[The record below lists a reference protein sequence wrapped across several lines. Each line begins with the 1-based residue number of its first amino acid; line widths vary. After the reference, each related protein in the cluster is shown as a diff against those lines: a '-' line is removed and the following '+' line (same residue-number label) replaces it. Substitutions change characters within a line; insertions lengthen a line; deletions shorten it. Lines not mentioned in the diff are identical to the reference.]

1 MTERLAGRLAR
12 TFGGF
17 DRTQAELPDWENG
30 STAEHES
37 ALQTEERWDEVPD
50 RFPVTLHGYDRDA
63 VDQHVDAL
71 ERELAQLRERSE
83 SSDSVSAEIKRIGE
97 QTAAILQVAHE
108 QAHVTRRDAQTEADR
123 CLQDA
128 AANALKIT
136 DDAQQRL
143 RRLDHATD
151 QIWRDRGRLI
161 EDVRAIATALVSLA
175 DEATDRFPT
184 DPPANRF
191 PTDPPADRFPSDTP
205 ADRFPSGPAKA
216 QSPVYPAD
224 DDGLAG
230 LA

>member
-1 MTERLAGRLAR
+1 MTERFAGRLAR

-17 DRTQAELPDWENG
+17 DRTQAELPDWDDG
-30 STAEHES
+30 TTADYET
-37 ALQTEERWDEVPD
+37 AVQTQERWDEVPD
-50 RFPVTLHGYDRDA
+50 RFPVTMHGYDRDA

-71 ERELAQLRERSE
+71 ERELAQLRDRDQSSE
-83 SSDSVSAEIKRIGE
+83 AVSAEIKRIGE
-97 QTAAILQVAHE
+97 QTAAILQVAHD

-143 RRLDHATD
+143 RQLDHETD

-161 EDVRAIATALVSLA
+161 DDVRAIATALFALA
-175 DEATDRFPT
+175 DEATGRFPT
-184 DPPANRF
+184 DR
-191 PTDPPADRFPSDTP
+191 
-205 ADRFPSGPAKA
+205 AKA
-216 QSPVYPAD
+216 EQPVYAHTRPVADDGAD
-224 DDGLAG
+224 DDNDDGGLAG